1 MTFFMRNILGPEMI
15 LRIPALL
22 ISITIHEF
30 AHARTSYALGD
41 PTPKMTGRLSLN
53 PLNHLDPLGLLMLW
67 FFRFG
72 WAKPVQI
79 NPFYYEDRKKGTIL
93 VSIAGPLSNL
103 LLAFI
108 TLIILKLGIFSGLPL
123 SFLYTLYMYNLIL
136 AVFNLIPIPPLD
148 GSKILMGLLPGR
160 QAYEFSKL
168 ENYGP
173 IILILFIYLGLLD
186 TILDPMINVVWTGL
200 NTLTN
205 LLLFRF

>member
-1 MTFFMRNILGPEMI
+1 MRNFLSQEMI

-22 ISITIHEF
+22 LSITIHEY
-30 AHARTSYALGD
+30 AHARVSYALGD

-79 NPFYYEDRKKGTIL
+79 NPYYYENRKKGTIL

-103 LLAFI
+103 MLAFT
-108 TLIILKLGIFSGLPL
+108 TLTLLKMSVFKGFAQ
-123 SFLYTLYMYNLIL
+123 SFLYVLYMYNVVL

-148 GSKILMGLLPGR
+148 GSKILMGFLSGR
-160 QAYEFSKL
+160 NAYEYSKL
-168 ENYGP
+168 ESYGP
-173 IILILFIYLGLLD
+173 ILLILAVYLGLLNV
-186 TILDPMINVVWTGL
+186 ILDPLIDIAWSGL
-200 NTLTN
+200 DFLTN
-205 LLLFRF
+205 ILLFRY

>member
-1 MTFFMRNILGPEMI
+1 MGNIFSVEMI

-30 AHARTSYALGD
+30 AHAKTSFVLGD

-79 NPFYYEDRKKGTIL
+79 NPYYYEDRKKGTIL
-93 VSIAGPLSNL
+93 VSLAGPLSNIF
-103 LLAFI
+103 LAFASLA
-108 TLIILKLGIFSGLPL
+108 LIKLGIVKGLPL
-123 SFLYTLYMYNLIL
+123 SFLFTLYMYNVVL

-148 GSKILMGLLPGR
+148 GSKILMGFLPAR
-160 QAYEFSKL
+160 HAFEFSKM
-168 ENYGP
+168 EGYGP
-173 IILILFIYLGLLD
+173 ILLILAVYLGVLNVILNPMIEFAQS
-186 TILDPMINVVWTGL
+186 ILDL
-200 NTLTN
+200 LTN
-205 LLLFRF
+205 ILLLRY